1 MRALTHTQNNHANS
15 NARRQFH
22 SRDTIAVPPRTILA
36 RIPTSKQAL
45 AAMASRAAKRERR
58 LALLKETV
66 SADLLSTHRQTP
78 EIKMDMGW
86 CAEFCAC

>member
-1 MRALTHTQNNHANS
+1 
-15 NARRQFH
+15 
-22 SRDTIAVPPRTILA
+22 
-36 RIPTSKQAL
+36 
-45 AAMASRAAKRERR
+45 MASRAAKRERR

-86 CAEFCAC
+86 GAEFFAC